1 MKLTLSSTDHTV
13 NVGGTLAYVWEGVTE
28 QGERCHALIVSL
40 AFDRDADPRQ
50 LELPRPPATTR
61 FPAGF
66 RP

>member
-1 MKLTLSSTDHTV
+1 MKLSPTSTDHTV
-13 NVGGTLAYVWEGVTE
+13 NVGGTIAYVWEGVTDE
-28 QGERCHALIVSL
+28 GERCHALIVSL

-50 LELPRPPATTR
+50 LQLPRLPATR